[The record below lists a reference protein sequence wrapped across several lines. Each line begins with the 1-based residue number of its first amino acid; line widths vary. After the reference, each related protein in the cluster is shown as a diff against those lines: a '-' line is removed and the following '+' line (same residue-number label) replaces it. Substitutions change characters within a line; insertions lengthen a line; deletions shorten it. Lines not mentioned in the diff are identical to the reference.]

1 MFYRRRQYGLGKVP
15 DHFTNHLL
23 LISLLEAH
31 VTGQRVRAFEAYPCA
46 IHFLQCV
53 HILPVKRRN
62 WVETMDEEVME
73 FGIAHSRKYSR
84 DHLWYQ
90 EKDDRLVIG
99 LSDYLA
105 ADIGEVLRVILPHA
119 ETEVDEEQNLFSI
132 WTADEKLTFPSP
144 FAGQIA
150 EVNGEVEINPDLV
163 NDSPY
168 DLGWVIILDPHDVDM
183 ENLLEPDEYV
193 DFLAES

>member
-1 MFYRRRQYGLGKVP
+1 
-15 DHFTNHLL
+15 
-23 LISLLEAH
+23 
-31 VTGQRVRAFEAYPCA
+31 
-46 IHFLQCV
+46 
-53 HILPVKRRN
+53 
-62 WVETMDEEVME
+62 MDEEVME

-99 LSDYLA
+99 ISDYLA

-132 WTADEKLTFPSP
+132 WTAEEKFTFPSP
-144 FAGQIA
+144 FAGEIA
-150 EVNGEVEINPDLV
+150 EVNGEVEINPELV

-168 DLGWVIILDPHDVDM
+168 DLGWIIILEPHGVDM

-193 DFLAES
+193 DFLAEG

>member
-1 MFYRRRQYGLGKVP
+1 
-15 DHFTNHLL
+15 
-23 LISLLEAH
+23 
-31 VTGQRVRAFEAYPCA
+31 
-46 IHFLQCV
+46 
-53 HILPVKRRN
+53 
-62 WVETMDEEVME
+62 MDEEVME

-99 LSDYLA
+99 ISDYLA

-132 WTADEKLTFPSP
+132 WTAEEKFTFPSP
-144 FAGQIA
+144 FAGEIA
-150 EVNGEVEINPDLV
+150 EVNGEVEINPELV

-168 DLGWVIILDPHDVDM
+168 DLGWIIILDPHDVDM

-193 DFLAES
+193 DFLAEG

>member
-1 MFYRRRQYGLGKVP
+1 MRLG
-15 DHFTNHLL
+15 N
-23 LISLLEAH
+23 SL
-31 VTGQRVRAFEAYPCA
+31 
-46 IHFLQCV
+46 LQCV
-53 HILPVKRRN
+53 HILPASRRLK
-62 WVETMDEEVME
+62 VDTMDEEVME

-99 LSDYLA
+99 ISDYLA
-105 ADIGEVLRVILPHA
+105 SDIGEVLRVILPHA

-132 WTADEKLTFPSP
+132 WTAEEKLTFPSP
-144 FAGQIA
+144 FAGEIA
-150 EVNGEVEINPDLV
+150 EVNGEVEINPELV

-168 DLGWVIILDPHDVDM
+168 DLGWIIILNAHELDM

-193 DFLAES
+193 DYLAEA

>member
-1 MFYRRRQYGLGKVP
+1 
-15 DHFTNHLL
+15 
-23 LISLLEAH
+23 
-31 VTGQRVRAFEAYPCA
+31 
-46 IHFLQCV
+46 
-53 HILPVKRRN
+53 
-62 WVETMDEEVME
+62 MDEEVME

-99 LSDYLA
+99 ISDYLA

-132 WTADEKLTFPSP
+132 WTAEEKFTFPSP
-144 FAGQIA
+144 FAGEIA
-150 EVNGEVEINPDLV
+150 EVNGEVEINPELV

-168 DLGWVIILDPHDVDM
+168 DLGWIIILDPHDVDM
-183 ENLLEPDEYV
+183 ENLLGPDEYV
-193 DFLAES
+193 DFLAEG

>member
-1 MFYRRRQYGLGKVP
+1 
-15 DHFTNHLL
+15 
-23 LISLLEAH
+23 
-31 VTGQRVRAFEAYPCA
+31 
-46 IHFLQCV
+46 
-53 HILPVKRRN
+53 
-62 WVETMDEEVME
+62 MDEEVME

-105 ADIGEVLRVILPHA
+105 ADIGEILRVILPHA

-132 WTADEKLTFPSP
+132 WTAEEKFTFPSP
-144 FAGQIA
+144 FAGEIA
-150 EVNGEVEINPDLV
+150 EVNGEVEINPELV

-168 DLGWVIILDPHDVDM
+168 DLGWIIILDPHDVDM

-193 DFLAES
+193 DFLAEG

>member
-1 MFYRRRQYGLGKVP
+1 
-15 DHFTNHLL
+15 
-23 LISLLEAH
+23 
-31 VTGQRVRAFEAYPCA
+31 
-46 IHFLQCV
+46 
-53 HILPVKRRN
+53 
-62 WVETMDEEVME
+62 ME

-99 LSDYLA
+99 ISDFLA
-105 ADIGEVLRVILPHA
+105 ADIGEVLRIILPHA

-132 WTADEKLTFPSP
+132 WTAEEKFTFPSP
-144 FAGQIA
+144 FAGEIA

-168 DLGWVIILDPHDVDM
+168 DLGWIIILNPHDVDM

-193 DFLAES
+193 DFLADG

>member
-1 MFYRRRQYGLGKVP
+1 
-15 DHFTNHLL
+15 
-23 LISLLEAH
+23 
-31 VTGQRVRAFEAYPCA
+31 
-46 IHFLQCV
+46 
-53 HILPVKRRN
+53 
-62 WVETMDEEVME
+62 MDEEVME

-99 LSDYLA
+99 ISDYLA

-132 WTADEKLTFPSP
+132 WTAEEKFTFPSP
-144 FAGQIA
+144 FAGEIA
-150 EVNGEVEINPDLV
+150 EVNGEVEINPELV

-168 DLGWVIILDPHDVDM
+168 DLGWIIILDPHDVDM

-193 DFLAES
+193 DLLAEG

>member
-1 MFYRRRQYGLGKVP
+1 MRLG
-15 DHFTNHLL
+15 N
-23 LISLLEAH
+23 SL
-31 VTGQRVRAFEAYPCA
+31 
-46 IHFLQCV
+46 LQCV
-53 HILPVKRRN
+53 HILLASRRLK
-62 WVETMDEEVME
+62 VDTMDEEVME

-99 LSDYLA
+99 ISDYLA

-132 WTADEKLTFPSP
+132 WTAEEKWTFPSP
-144 FAGQIA
+144 FAGEIA
-150 EVNGEVEINPDLV
+150 EVNGEVEINPELV

-168 DLGWVIILDPHDVDM
+168 DLGWIIILNPHDFDM

-193 DFLAES
+193 DFLAEG